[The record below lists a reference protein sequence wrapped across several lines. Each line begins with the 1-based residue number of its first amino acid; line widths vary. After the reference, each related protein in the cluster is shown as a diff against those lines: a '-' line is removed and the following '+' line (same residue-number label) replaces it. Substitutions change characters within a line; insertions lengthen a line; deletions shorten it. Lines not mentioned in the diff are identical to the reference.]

1 MQLFI
6 KNEYC
11 FTYLHI
17 LFFRIES
24 SDPNL
29 EHLTD
34 YVQLDSRH
42 ITSVD
47 QSKTNIFDNV
57 DAVEFGKISPDPFL
71 AKGNSNQISG
81 NPFLLQEDQKQVL
94 MAPGK

>member
-1 MQLFI
+1 MLFKI
-6 KNEYC
+6 NAVFILLYI
-11 FTYLHI
+11 H

-24 SDPNL
+24 SDSKL
-29 EHLTD
+29 EQITD
-34 YVQLDSRH
+34 FVQLDSRH

-57 DAVEFGKISPDPFL
+57 DAVDFGKISPDPFL

-94 MAPGK
+94 MTPGK